1 MLLCDTDVFIEFLKG
16 NDTVAFTLRSIGLQN
31 ISLSIITTMEL
42 YYGALNKIELNRI
55 KKAVGVLSQ
64 IKIDAQISDH
74 TVSLVEKYSK
84 SHNLRI
90 PDAFIAATA
99 IVNDLPLF
107 TFNLKDF
114 QFISELSLY
123 QPPH

>member
-1 MLLCDTDVFIEFLKG
+1 MLLCDTDVIIEFLKG
-16 NDTVAFTLRSIGLQN
+16 NDTVASTLRSIGLPN
-31 ISLSIITTMEL
+31 ISTSIITTMEL

-64 IKIDAQISDH
+64 IKIDAQISDYA
-74 TVSLVEKYSK
+74 VSLIEKYSK
-84 SHNLRI
+84 SHDLRI

-99 IVNDLPLF
+99 IVNNLHLF

-114 QFISELSLY
+114 QFISELSIY
-123 QPPH
+123 QPPR